1 MYKKIIT
8 VCCCSESHPSE
19 CFIFQLDSS
28 VKLIIELRERERER
42 ERKRERGGES
52 LCSCARPRD
61 CCVAGS
67 CGPSLFP
74 ARVHPH
80 PYPPSGGACPARL
93 GVSARGQLCLGL
105 RLRRSRCITER
116 KIPPDGGLGL
126 LLFSQGAVPLAR
138 PIFNIKIRTILT
150 RKSIYYSGRW

>member
-42 ERKRERGGES
+42 ERERGGS
-52 LCSCARPRD
+52 LSALVRVPATVVLRGLAVPPFFPRA
-61 CCVAGS
+61 CT
-67 CGPSLFP
+67 
-74 ARVHPH
+74 PH